1 MCVFFTMVDRL
12 KVLCEGIRE
21 RLEAERELVLFIE
34 RIPPERCERD
44 LSRHQGTHC
53 SVDTE
58 RLRTHLRMPDELR
71 RMLRGRCP
79 NLLVGWGGRGGGC
92 VINEDKMG
100 RDEWE
105 KMARLGVGIKL

>member
-1 MCVFFTMVDRL
+1 MVDRL

-79 NLLVGWGGRGGGC
+79 NLLVGWGGGGG
-92 VINEDKMG
+92 V
-100 RDEWE
+100 
-105 KMARLGVGIKL
+105 V